1 MSASIDVGTEGV
13 LSRLTDLDFD
23 EKIELSESN
32 QFSHYAD
39 AAKVTESYV
48 VGTPIEALCGKIFI
62 PSRDPKRF
70 PICPICQELVNAL
83 LLYTE
88 E

>member
-1 MSASIDVGTEGV
+1 MSRITE
-13 LSRLTDLDFD
+13 LDFD
-23 EKIELSESN
+23 EKIDVEESK

-48 VGTPIEALCGKIFI
+48 LGTPIEALCGKIFT

-70 PICPICQELVNAL
+70 PVCPICEELANAL
-83 LLYTE
+83 FLYTE
-88 E
+88 D